1 MTNDSLV
8 LSVEHLDVQYPIAG
22 GLFERARTLRAVRNV
37 SFSIRRGEALGI
49 VGESGSGKS
58 TLVRAALRLVP
69 AKSGAITW
77 LGSRV
82 DAQSARA
89 LRGARRD
96 LQMVF
101 QDPIASLDPRL
112 IVRDI
117 VGEPLRVH
125 RPELGRAER
134 DTRVGRIVARV
145 GLPDSSLDRYAHE
158 FSGGQCQRIAI
169 ARAMIL
175 EPALLV
181 CDEAVS
187 ALDVAVQAQV
197 LALIAELQREHD
209 TTVLFVSHN
218 LAVVRSVCD
227 RVLVMYLGRVMEEG
241 TCEEVFGS
249 PRHPYTQALVAAIPH
264 LDPDIQRARLDAT
277 VSGEPPS
284 PLDPPTGC
292 VFRTRCP
299 HALDACAKEVPAAR
313 LLSET
318 HSAACVRLDAPV

>member
-1 MTNDSLV
+1 MTPGPIV
-8 LSVEHLDVQYPIAG
+8 LSVESLDVQYPISG
-22 GLFERARTLRAVRNV
+22 GLFERARILHAVRDV

-58 TLVRAALRLVP
+58 TLIRAALRLVP
-69 AKSGAITW
+69 AKSGRIVW

-89 LRGARRD
+89 LRSARRD

-101 QDPIASLDPRL
+101 QDPIASLDPRST
-112 IVRDI
+112 VRDI
-117 VGEPLRVH
+117 VAEPLRVH
-125 RPELGRAER
+125 RSDLPRTER
-134 DTRVGRIVARV
+134 DRQVARIVARV
-145 GLPDSSLDRYAHE
+145 GLPDSALDRYPHE

-197 LALIAELQREHD
+197 LALIAELRREHG

-218 LAVVRSVCD
+218 LAVVRAVCD
-227 RVLVMYLGRVMEEG
+227 RALVMYLGRVVEEG
-241 TCEEVFGS
+241 TCEDVLGS
-249 PRHPYTQALVAAIPH
+249 PRHPYTQALVAAVPH
-264 LDPDIQRARLDAT
+264 LDPKIQRARLEAA
-277 VSGEPPS
+277 VAGEPPS
-284 PLDPPTGC
+284 PLDPPSGC

-299 HALDACAKEVPAAR
+299 HAADVCAHHIPASVK
-313 LLSET
+313 LSET
-318 HSAACVRLDAPV
+318 HAAACVRLDAPV